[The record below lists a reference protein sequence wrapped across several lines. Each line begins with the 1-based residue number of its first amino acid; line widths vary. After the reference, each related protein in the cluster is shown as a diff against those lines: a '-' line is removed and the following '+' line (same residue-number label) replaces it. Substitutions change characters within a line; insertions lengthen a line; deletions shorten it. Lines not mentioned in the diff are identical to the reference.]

1 MEKKWFI
8 GIDISKKTLDVV
20 LYNSQKKHS
29 DETNYRKFSN
39 DEEGY
44 KELLSW
50 CRSKY
55 ISCSQLVVGMEN
67 TGVYGFDLRLFLE
80 NKKIDYCA
88 FMPLDLK
95 HSMGLIRGKNDKVDA
110 ERIAYYTYLHR
121 EELSY
126 SASPSFKAI
135 CLYSD
140 VCDENLADR
149 LLHSQATTHLFFF

>member
-55 ISCSQLVVGMEN
+55 ISCSQLVVGME
-67 TGVYGFDLRLFLE
+67 TPVCMVLICVCSLRARRLTIVLL
-80 NKKIDYCA
+80 C
-88 FMPLDLK
+88 L
-95 HSMGLIRGKNDKVDA
+95 LI
-110 ERIAYYTYLHR
+110 
-121 EELSY
+121 
-126 SASPSFKAI
+126 
-135 CLYSD
+135 
-140 VCDENLADR
+140 
-149 LLHSQATTHLFFF
+149 